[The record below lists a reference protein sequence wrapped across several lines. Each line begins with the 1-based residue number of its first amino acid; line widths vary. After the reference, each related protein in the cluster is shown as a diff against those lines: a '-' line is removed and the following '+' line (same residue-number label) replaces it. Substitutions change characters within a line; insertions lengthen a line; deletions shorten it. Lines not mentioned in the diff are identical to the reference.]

1 MSKLG
6 IAFKTTSL
14 GAGAPIVVN
23 DGPWKSR
30 VVDIRDFLKHCPALA
45 SDYSKFVV
53 FLLFGNDGAYVVTA
67 RTISGRSMDNTAG
80 WIFIPW
86 NLEISGNQVHEVIKG
101 IQQLLTQPQLP
112 DSASL
117 NRIFS
122 ADYPD
127 KKVADTVPASVTQGP
142 FAVRKC
148 NAESIDLLLGNA
160 RCQQY
165 YSKFVAVFMA
175 ENPNDFT
182 DVTDLSAQPLI
193 LKTTLMPPT
202 IKELVDIFGPHVS
215 LYYMDEKQSL
225 VEFNSPIL
233 ATINS
238 NVKFRIARNGFEPI
252 DFSMNVIPGL
262 TSLPLNQVKFCGWD
276 KKISRNDFKI
286 STEGSQGKS
295 PVITVNGKSLSM
307 GPVTVHE
314 SELANVQV
322 SVTCPGYENVE
333 KTIDFRSQNLP
344 VRIPMRRA
352 ESTFERKIE
361 LANGSEAQIT
371 ITGRDIPRNQCPL
384 EGYEVSHGRL
394 QYVPEPRWID
404 WLIGAGA
411 GILLCVTAFFIWQW
425 LSDDEATPKGT
436 PYEQISDST
445 DVQDEVSEGESES
458 DGASDSESQDEE
470 EARLQEEEKEALN
483 YLNNHDRWKRGEME
497 QIPRLKGL
505 WDAINKLDR
514 PALKEFDAL
523 RVKSNN
529 LKEIIEV
536 IVANPGKEGPFCKD
550 RNDTQIT
557 VSTFKSIL
565 TDEHQ
570 GVQTT
575 VNPGQGGGGNVSQ
588 PGDNGTGNGITS
600 TKRRRK

>member
-1 MSKLG
+1 MRKLG

-86 NLEISGNQVHEVIKG
+86 NMEISGNQVHEVIKG
-101 IQQLLTQPQLP
+101 IQQLLIQPQLP

-148 NAESIDLLLGNA
+148 NAENIDLLLGSA

-175 ENPNDFT
+175 DNPNDFT

-193 LKTTLMPPT
+193 LKTTLTPPT

-276 KKISRNDFKI
+276 KKLSLKDFKI

-295 PVITVNGKSLSM
+295 PAITVNGKSLSM

-322 SVTCPGYENVE
+322 SVTCPGYEKVE

-425 LSDDEATPKGT
+425 LSDDEVAPQGT
-436 PYEQISDST
+436 EDEQILDRRA
-445 DVQDEVSEGESES
+445 QEEEKAKLE
-458 DGASDSESQDEE
+458 EEE
-470 EARLQEEEKEALN
+470 EARLLEEEQKALE
-483 YLNNHDRWKRGEME
+483 YLDSHDIWERGEME
-497 QIPRLKGL
+497 QITRLKDL
-505 WDAINKLDR
+505 WDAINNLNI
-514 PALKEFDAL
+514 PALKNFDAL
-523 RVKSNN
+523 RVKSDK
-529 LKEIIEV
+529 LKKIIKV
-536 IVANPGKEGPFCKD
+536 IVENPGKKVPYCRD
-550 RNDTQIT
+550 NDTQIT
-557 VSTFKSIL
+557 LSKFESYL
-565 TDEHQ
+565 TGEHQ
-570 GVQTT
+570 RDQNT
-575 VNPGQGGGGNVSQ
+575 VNPGQDGGGYVSQ
-588 PGDNGTGNGITS
+588 PGDNDTGNGLSS
-600 TKRRRK
+600 TQKRVE

>member
-1 MSKLG
+1 MRKLG

-86 NLEISGNQVHEVIKG
+86 NMEISGNQVYEVIKG
-101 IQQLLTQPQLP
+101 IQQLLIQPQLP

-148 NAESIDLLLGNA
+148 NAENIDLLLGSA

-175 ENPNDFT
+175 DNPNDFT

-202 IKELVDIFGPHVS
+202 IKELVDIFGPHVA

-276 KKISRNDFKI
+276 KKLSLKDFKI

-295 PVITVNGKSLSM
+295 PAITVNGKSLSM

-322 SVTCPGYENVE
+322 SVTCPGYEKVE

-425 LSDDEATPKGT
+425 LSDDEVAPQGT
-436 PYEQISDST
+436 EDEQILDRRA
-445 DVQDEVSEGESES
+445 QEEEKAKLE
-458 DGASDSESQDEE
+458 EEE
-470 EARLQEEEKEALN
+470 EARLLEEEQKALE
-483 YLNNHDRWKRGEME
+483 YLDSHDIWERGEME
-497 QIPRLKGL
+497 QITRLKDL
-505 WDAINKLDR
+505 WDAINNLNI
-514 PALKEFDAL
+514 PALKNFDAL
-523 RVKSNN
+523 RVKSDK
-529 LKEIIEV
+529 LKKIIKV
-536 IVANPGKEGPFCKD
+536 IVENPGKKVPYCRD
-550 RNDTQIT
+550 NDTQIT
-557 VSTFKSIL
+557 LSKFESYL
-565 TDEHQ
+565 TGEHQ
-570 GVQTT
+570 RDQNT
-575 VNPGQGGGGNVSQ
+575 VNPGQDGGGYVSQ
-588 PGDNGTGNGITS
+588 PGDNDTGNGLSS
-600 TKRRRK
+600 TQKRVE

>member
-1 MSKLG
+1 MRKLG

-86 NLEISGNQVHEVIKG
+86 NMEISGNQVYEVIKG
-101 IQQLLTQPQLP
+101 IQQLLIQPQLP

-148 NAESIDLLLGNA
+148 NAENIDLLLGSA

-175 ENPNDFT
+175 DNPNDFT

-202 IKELVDIFGPHVS
+202 IKELVDIFGPHVA

-276 KKISRNDFKI
+276 KKLSLKDFKI

-295 PVITVNGKSLSM
+295 PAITVNGKSLSM

-322 SVTCPGYENVE
+322 SVTCPGYEKVE

-425 LSDDEATPKGT
+425 LSDDEVAPQGT
-436 PYEQISDST
+436 EDEQILDRRA
-445 DVQDEVSEGESES
+445 QEEEKAKLEEEEK
-458 DGASDSESQDEE
+458 AKLEEEE
-470 EARLQEEEKEALN
+470 EARLLEEEQKALE
-483 YLNNHDRWKRGEME
+483 YLDSHDIWERGEME
-497 QIPRLKGL
+497 QITRLKDL
-505 WDAINKLDR
+505 WDAINNLNI
-514 PALKEFDAL
+514 PALKNFDAL
-523 RVKSNN
+523 RVKSDK
-529 LKEIIEV
+529 LKKIIKV
-536 IVANPGKEGPFCKD
+536 IVENPGKKVPYCRD
-550 RNDTQIT
+550 NDTQIT
-557 VSTFKSIL
+557 LSKFESYL
-565 TDEHQ
+565 TGEHQ
-570 GVQTT
+570 RDQNT
-575 VNPGQGGGGNVSQ
+575 VNPGQDGGGYVSQ
-588 PGDNGTGNGITS
+588 LGDNDTGNGLSS
-600 TKRRRK
+600 TQKRVE

>member
-1 MSKLG
+1 MRKLG

-53 FLLFGNDGAYVVTA
+53 FLLFGNDGAYVITA

-86 NLEISGNQVHEVIKG
+86 NMEISGNQVYEVIKG
-101 IQQLLTQPQLP
+101 IQQLLIHPQLP

-148 NAESIDLLLGNA
+148 NAENIDLLLGSA

-175 ENPNDFT
+175 DNPNDFT

-202 IKELVDIFGPHVS
+202 IKELVDIFGPHVA

-276 KKISRNDFKI
+276 KKLSLKDFKI

-295 PVITVNGKSLSM
+295 PAITVNGKSLSM

-322 SVTCPGYENVE
+322 SVTCPGYEKVE

-425 LSDDEATPKGT
+425 LSDDEVAPQGT
-436 PYEQISDST
+436 EDEQILDRRA
-445 DVQDEVSEGESES
+445 QEKEKAKLEE
-458 DGASDSESQDEE
+458 EE
-470 EARLQEEEKEALN
+470 EARLLEEEQKALE
-483 YLNNHDRWKRGEME
+483 YLDSHDIWERGEME
-497 QIPRLKGL
+497 QITRLKDL
-505 WDAINKLDR
+505 WDAINNLNI
-514 PALKEFDAL
+514 PALKNFDAL
-523 RVKSNN
+523 RVKSDK
-529 LKEIIEV
+529 LKKIIKV
-536 IVANPGKEGPFCKD
+536 IVENPGKKVPYCRD
-550 RNDTQIT
+550 NDTQIT
-557 VSTFKSIL
+557 LSKFESYL
-565 TDEHQ
+565 TGEHQ
-570 GVQTT
+570 RDQNT
-575 VNPGQGGGGNVSQ
+575 VNPGQDGGGYVSQ
-588 PGDNGTGNGITS
+588 PGDNDTGNGLSS
-600 TKRRRK
+600 TQKRVE

>member
-1 MSKLG
+1 MRKLG

-86 NLEISGNQVHEVIKG
+86 NMEISGNQVYEVIKG
-101 IQQLLTQPQLP
+101 IQQLLIQPQLP

-148 NAESIDLLLGNA
+148 NAENIDLLLGSA

-175 ENPNDFT
+175 DNPNDFT

-202 IKELVDIFGPHVS
+202 IKELVDIFGPHVA

-276 KKISRNDFKI
+276 KKLSLKDFKI

-295 PVITVNGKSLSM
+295 PAITVNGKSLSM

-322 SVTCPGYENVE
+322 SVTCPGYEKVE

-425 LSDDEATPKGT
+425 LSDDEVAPQGT
-436 PYEQISDST
+436 EDEQILDRRA
-445 DVQDEVSEGESES
+445 QEKEKAKLEE
-458 DGASDSESQDEE
+458 EE
-470 EARLQEEEKEALN
+470 EARLLEEEQKALE
-483 YLNNHDRWKRGEME
+483 YLDSHDIWERGEME
-497 QIPRLKGL
+497 QITRLKDL
-505 WDAINKLDR
+505 WDAINNLNI
-514 PALKEFDAL
+514 PALKNFDAL
-523 RVKSNN
+523 RVKSDK
-529 LKEIIEV
+529 LKKIIKV
-536 IVANPGKEGPFCKD
+536 IVENPGKKVPYCRD
-550 RNDTQIT
+550 NDTQIT
-557 VSTFKSIL
+557 LSKFESYL
-565 TDEHQ
+565 TGEHQ
-570 GVQTT
+570 RDQNT
-575 VNPGQGGGGNVSQ
+575 VNPGQDGGGYVSQ
-588 PGDNGTGNGITS
+588 PGDNDTGNGLSS
-600 TKRRRK
+600 TQKRV

>member
-1 MSKLG
+1 MRKLG

-86 NLEISGNQVHEVIKG
+86 NMEISGNQVYEVIKG
-101 IQQLLTQPQLP
+101 IQQLLIQPQLP

-148 NAESIDLLLGNA
+148 NAENIDLLLGSA

-175 ENPNDFT
+175 DNPNDFT

-202 IKELVDIFGPHVS
+202 IKELVDIFGPHVA

-276 KKISRNDFKI
+276 KKLSLKDFKI

-295 PVITVNGKSLSM
+295 PAITVNGKSLSM

-322 SVTCPGYENVE
+322 SVTCPGYEKVE

-425 LSDDEATPKGT
+425 LSDDEVAPQGT
-436 PYEQISDST
+436 EDEQILDRRA
-445 DVQDEVSEGESES
+445 QEKEKAKLEE
-458 DGASDSESQDEE
+458 EE
-470 EARLQEEEKEALN
+470 EARLLEEEQKALE
-483 YLNNHDRWKRGEME
+483 YLDSHDIWERGEME
-497 QIPRLKGL
+497 QITRLKDL
-505 WDAINKLDR
+505 WDAINNLNI
-514 PALKEFDAL
+514 PALKNFDAL
-523 RVKSNN
+523 RVKSDK
-529 LKEIIEV
+529 LKKIIKV
-536 IVANPGKEGPFCKD
+536 IVENPGKKVPYCRD
-550 RNDTQIT
+550 NDTQIT
-557 VSTFKSIL
+557 LSKFESYL
-565 TDEHQ
+565 TGEHQ
-570 GVQTT
+570 RDQNT
-575 VNPGQGGGGNVSQ
+575 VNPGQDGGGYVSQ
-588 PGDNGTGNGITS
+588 PGDNDTGNGLSS
-600 TKRRRK
+600 TQKRVE

>member
-1 MSKLG
+1 MRKLG

-86 NLEISGNQVHEVIKG
+86 NMEISGNQVYEVIKG
-101 IQQLLTQPQLP
+101 IQQLLIQPQLP

-148 NAESIDLLLGNA
+148 NAENIDLLLGSA

-175 ENPNDFT
+175 DNPNDFT

-202 IKELVDIFGPHVS
+202 IKELVDIFGPHVA

-276 KKISRNDFKI
+276 KKLSLKDFKI

-295 PVITVNGKSLSM
+295 PAITVNGKSLSM

-322 SVTCPGYENVE
+322 SVTCPGYEKVE

-425 LSDDEATPKGT
+425 LSDDEVAPQGT
-436 PYEQISDST
+436 EDEQILDRRA
-445 DVQDEVSEGESES
+445 QEKEKAKLEE
-458 DGASDSESQDEE
+458 EE
-470 EARLQEEEKEALN
+470 EARLLEEEQKALE
-483 YLNNHDRWKRGEME
+483 YLDSHDIWERGEME
-497 QIPRLKGL
+497 QITRLKDL
-505 WDAINKLDR
+505 WDAINNLNI
-514 PALKEFDAL
+514 PALKNFDAL
-523 RVKSNN
+523 RVKSDK
-529 LKEIIEV
+529 LKKIIKV
-536 IVANPGKEGPFCKD
+536 IVENPGKKVPYCRD
-550 RNDTQIT
+550 NDTQIT
-557 VSTFKSIL
+557 LSKFESYL
-565 TDEHQ
+565 TGEHQ
-570 GVQTT
+570 RDQNT
-575 VNPGQGGGGNVSQ
+575 VNPGQDGGGYVSQ
-588 PGDNGTGNGITS
+588 LGDNDTGNGLSS
-600 TKRRRK
+600 TQKRVE